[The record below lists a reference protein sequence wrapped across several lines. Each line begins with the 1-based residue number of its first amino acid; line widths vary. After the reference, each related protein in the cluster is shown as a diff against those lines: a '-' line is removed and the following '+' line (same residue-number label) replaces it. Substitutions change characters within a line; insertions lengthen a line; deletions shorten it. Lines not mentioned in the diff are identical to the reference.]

1 MVQFYTDE
9 TQFIGNTPPGRPGN
23 AAYGGRERLYRA
35 TIRVDAPKLTSTTN
49 GTVVTTVDTILLAR
63 VPPGHRFIGGRLTAS
78 ISMGTSTLAIGTAAA
93 TGKYRT
99 AATFT
104 ATDTP
109 TYFGNAAAMAA
120 AESTADEDIILTV
133 GVASLPITAGGLL
146 VIDLEFTA
154 P

>member
-1 MVQFYTDE
+1 MARFYTDE
-9 TQFIGNTPPGRPGN
+9 TQFIGNTPPGQPGN

-49 GTVVTTVDTILLAR
+49 GTVVTTADTILLAR

-78 ISMGTSTLAIGTAAA
+78 ISMGTSTLAIGTAA
-93 TGKYRT
+93 TPGKYR
-99 AATFT
+99 AAAVFT
-104 ATDTP
+104 AVDTP
-109 TYFGNAAAMAA
+109 TDFGLASAMAA

-133 GVASLPITAGGLL
+133 GVASLPTTAGGLL
-146 VIDLEFTA
+146 VIDLEFAA